1 MLWPAK
7 RGSARTGGAGH
18 LAASMQTARLPGL
31 IFAVLFAAV
40 TASAQEPSDPRQRQA
55 AAEAYDQGTAAYLSG
70 DYAKAAEW
78 FETANR
84 LSPAAPALIQ
94 AARSL
99 QQAGQAARAAT
110 LSLRLITEYADQPA
124 AVEFGERTL
133 EQLSGQLVRVEV
145 SCDSCTIDVDGTLQ
159 EWSAFYVEPDTT
171 HTVIASFET
180 GAQRAEV
187 HAGGGE
193 TVPLTFAA
201 PPPPAEGQ
209 RPDDDDDR
217 DDGRTGPIDPG
228 VEKPLPPLVTYIGI
242 GVTAAL
248 LGGSIFS
255 TVDTQAGA
263 DEYEEAANAW
273 RNAGCANRPKDAP
286 MTDQCQDLFDPAN
299 ELLEDGRGRETRTT
313 ILWVA
318 TGVSAAATAVI
329 AAFFTNWDGDE
340 SPSEA
345 ARGIK
350 VGVATG
356 PNGAGLTM
364 KGSF

>member
-1 MLWPAK
+1 
-7 RGSARTGGAGH
+7 
-18 LAASMQTARLPGL
+18 MQTARIAGL
-31 IFAVLFAAV
+31 FFAVFFAAAS
-40 TASAQEPSDPRQRQA
+40 ASAQEPSDPRQRQA

-110 LSLRLITEYADQPA
+110 LSLRLITEYSDQPA

-145 SCDSCTIDVDGTLQ
+145 NCDSCTIDVDGTLQ
-159 EWSAFYVEPDTT
+159 EWSAFYLESDTT

-193 TVPLTFAA
+193 TVPLTFTA
-201 PPPPAEGQ
+201 PPPPAERDRGGNGG
-209 RPDDDDDR
+209 DDDGDDR
-217 DDGRTGPIDPG
+217 TRMIDTD
-228 VEKPLPPLVTYIGI
+228 VAKPLPPLVTYIGI

-248 LGGSIFS
+248 LAGSIVS

-263 DEYEEAANAW
+263 DEYEEAANDW
-273 RNAGCANRPKDAP
+273 RDADCANRPKDAP
-286 MTDQCQDLFDPAN
+286 MTMQCQMLFDPAN
-299 ELLEDGRGRETRTT
+299 EKLEDGRGRETRTT

-329 AAFFTNWDGDE
+329 AAIFTDWDGGA
-340 SPSEA
+340 SSSEA

-356 PNGAGLTM
+356 PNGAGVTM